1 MAEYDIIIRGGTIVD
16 GMQTPRYTGD
26 IGIKEGRIAQMGGL
40 RRSTAKKVLDAS
52 RLVVAPGFIDL
63 HTHYDAQIQ
72 WDPHCT
78 SSGWHGVTTV
88 VIGNCGFGFAPCAAN
103 DADRDRLMLGLSR
116 NEAIPMAPMELGM
129 LWDWVS
135 FPDFLDTIDRIPK
148 GVNVN
153 SFFPLGPLYAY
164 AIGYEES
171 RSRRPTGREMEE
183 MCGLLNEGIDAGATG
198 WSAQV
203 LGPDSIQGD
212 YDGGPMITDLMTDE
226 ELFAFARVL
235 NDRDEG
241 SVELAYKGSIGGWG
255 EEEGR
260 SFFERFAETANRPVL
275 YQQINPN
282 RNNAEAHR
290 SKLRWLEACAE
301 KGLPLY
307 GQSNTRRSG
316 FDFTF
321 MNWTFWDD
329 KPAWKNV
336 TLGTREERKA
346 KMADAEVRATLRGQ
360 WDRGERPILGGMLV
374 KHTGRPDL
382 QRYCGQTAEQI
393 AQDEGKH
400 VVDALFD
407 LVVADDLH
415 TELLGPVS
423 RDQPEYVAEITK
435 SPYTLAGVSD
445 GGAHMQM
452 IPTGAYPTELLTWIV
467 RDEGR
472 VSLEEMHYKLS
483 CLPAFVGGVRDRG
496 FLREGAAADIV
507 VYDLDELSM
516 GSIEVAHD
524 LPGNEWRRIQKPDGY
539 RWIVVN
545 GQVTSEDGRLTGD
558 TPGKLLR
565 HGKG

>member
-1 MAEYDIIIRGGTIVD
+1 
-16 GMQTPRYTGD
+16 
-26 IGIKEGRIAQMGGL
+26 
-40 RRSTAKKVLDAS
+40 
-52 RLVVAPGFIDL
+52 
-63 HTHYDAQIQ
+63 
-72 WDPHCT
+72 
-78 SSGWHGVTTV
+78 
-88 VIGNCGFGFAPCAAN
+88 
-103 DADRDRLMLGLSR
+103 
-116 NEAIPMAPMELGM
+116 
-129 LWDWVS
+129 
-135 FPDFLDTIDRIPK
+135 
-148 GVNVN
+148 
-153 SFFPLGPLYAY
+153 
-164 AIGYEES
+164 
-171 RSRRPTGREMEE
+171 
-183 MCGLLNEGIDAGATG
+183 
-198 WSAQV
+198 
-203 LGPDSIQGD
+203 
-212 YDGGPMITDLMTDE
+212 
-226 ELFAFARVL
+226 
-235 NDRDEG
+235 
-241 SVELAYKGSIGGWG
+241 
-255 EEEGR
+255 
-260 SFFERFAETANRPVL
+260 
-275 YQQINPN
+275 
-282 RNNAEAHR
+282 
-290 SKLRWLEACAE
+290 
-301 KGLPLY
+301 
-307 GQSNTRRSG
+307 
-316 FDFTF
+316 

-545 GQVTSEDGRLTGD
+545 GQVTSEDGTPDRRHPWGNSCATGRVSGSTRGRRAGSLERKTGFEPATLSLARRCSTTEPLPLD
-558 TPGKLLR
+558 RKAVQGMRDPVRPSNLF
-565 HGKG
+565 